1 MSSSTEGYEGPGDF
15 QFFGNLGYHV
25 SNHTYKTTNMGETW
39 SQINTQSGGR
49 DALFMHDPQWGWL
62 GKTAGLLK
70 TTDGCV
76 TWVNQNIGV
85 TGIDINSVTFIN
97 YNTGWISGEAGHILK
112 TTNGSGVIPPSQA
125 PTLTAP
131 PNNSTGQGITPLLQ
145 WNSVPGAVKYRV
157 QVSVDV
163 FGSTVLD
170 YDTVSVTQLQVPP
183 GFLNHNVLYYWRVA
197 ANNIGGQGPWS
208 VVWNFRT
215 GFVGI
220 EPVSNEKPERFMLY
234 QNYPNPFNP
243 GTKIKFDIP
252 KDNHVTL
259 NIFDSQGR
267 LISTPV
273 DQFLSAGKYSA
284 DFDGSNFSSGVY
296 FIQLISKN
304 YIQSLK
310 MLLIK

>member
-1 MSSSTEGYEGPGDF
+1 
-15 QFFGNLGYHV
+15 
-25 SNHTYKTTNMGETW
+25 
-39 SQINTQSGGR
+39 
-49 DALFMHDPQWGWL
+49 MHDPQWGWL
-62 GKTAGLLK
+62 GKTSGLLK

-85 TGIDINSVTFIN
+85 TGININSVTFIN
-97 YNTGWISGEAGHILK
+97 YNTGWIGGEAGHILK
-112 TTNGSGVIPPSQA
+112 TTNGSGVIPPSTA
-125 PTLTAP
+125 PTLTSP

-145 WNSVPGAVKYRV
+145 WTSVPGAVKYRV

-220 EPVSNEKPERFMLY
+220 EPVGNEIPEHFKLY

-243 GTKIKFDIP
+243 VTKIKFDIP
-252 KDNHVTL
+252 QSGTAELVLYDILGNEVKNITYQNLAAGSYEFEL
-259 NIFDSQGR
+259 NAEDLASGIYYYKLMTGN
-267 LISTPV
+267 
-273 DQFLSAGKYSA
+273 YS
-284 DFDGSNFSSGVY
+284 D
-296 FIQLISKN
+296 IK
-304 YIQSLK
+304 K
-310 MLLIK
+310 MVLVK